1 MKLAQEAARDSEARF
16 RLLAQS
22 IPNHA
27 WAATPDGLIEWCNDR
42 VYEYSG
48 LCEDDLKGRFL
59 GSTVHPE
66 DRDTVTTLW
75 DRCRQAGQDF
85 HAEVR
90 LKRSDGS
97 FRWHLSRAVP
107 SHDGDGAIRRW
118 IGTNTDIDDQ
128 KQTEAQLEYLA
139 ATLEQRI
146 EDRSRELEQ
155 TQKALRQSQKME
167 AIGNLAGGIAHDF
180 NNLLQVV
187 TGSLELL
194 GKQLHQD
201 ERAMRRI
208 DSALS
213 ATQRGARLAAQ
224 LLAFGR
230 RQPLAPRVVNLAR
243 LVRDTDQLIRRAIGE
258 GIDIET
264 IVGAGLWNTMADP
277 TNVETALLNLAI

>member
-1 MKLAQEAARDSEARF
+1 M
-16 RLLAQS
+16 
-22 IPNHA
+22 
-27 WAATPDGLIEWCNDR
+27 
-42 VYEYSG
+42 
-48 LCEDDLKGRFL
+48 
-59 GSTVHPE
+59 
-66 DRDTVTTLW
+66 
-75 DRCRQAGQDF
+75 
-85 HAEVR
+85 
-90 LKRSDGS
+90 
-97 FRWHLSRAVP
+97 
-107 SHDGDGAIRRW
+107 
-118 IGTNTDIDDQ
+118 
-128 KQTEAQLEYLA
+128 
-139 ATLEQRI
+139 
-146 EDRSRELEQ
+146 
-155 TQKALRQSQKME
+155 
-167 AIGNLAGGIAHDF
+167 
-180 NNLLQVV
+180 V

-277 TNVETALLNLAI
+277 TNVETALLNLAINARDAMNGDGRLTIELANAELTTHYASTDEDMPLLWKP